1 MREGLFCDKIYK
13 TFVCKSLKRV
23 WHMIEVVV
31 VGAGA
36 SGMAA
41 ALSTVMNNNNNVKV
55 TILEHGQEAG
65 KKLLVTGNGRCNL
78 TNRKLNEEC
87 FRSHD
92 DDRIGRWL
100 QNSDTQSI
108 VDFFGKLGMMCTEKN
123 GYLYPYSY
131 QASTVRDT
139 LVSACAEKGV
149 DILTD
154 CHVMGISKKCDGK
167 FELLVS
173 QGYID
178 EKGER
183 KKRRVSYNADKIVL
197 ACGSKAYPKLGSDGS
212 GYVIAKELGFKMFPV
227 VPALTGLK
235 CREGIYRLA
244 SGVRTQ
250 ANIDLFVDHE
260 RMASDR
266 GEIQLTDY
274 GISGIPVFQVSRYA
288 SYGLAEGC
296 KVHGVIDF
304 MPEYTEAQVREILDM
319 NMLNHAGKNIYEI
332 LCGMLNSKLVN
343 MILAY
348 CRIDGEIKPSE
359 MNDVNKKD
367 IVQAVKSFYTVITGT
382 NDYDQSQ
389 VCAGGISLSELD
401 DDFQSIRIPGIFIVG
416 EILDVDGICG
426 GYNLHWAWLSGMTAG
441 KNIGK

>member
-1 MREGLFCDKIYK
+1 
-13 TFVCKSLKRV
+13 
-23 WHMIEVVV
+23 MIDVVI

-36 SGMAA
+36 SGMIAA
-41 ALSTVMNNNNNVKV
+41 IWAAVNKNIKV
-55 TILEHGQEAG
+55 TILEHGQEVG
-65 KKLLVTGNGRCNL
+65 KKLLATGNGRCNL

-92 DDRIGRWL
+92 GGRIKKWL
-100 QNSDTQSI
+100 QKNDAQS
-108 VDFFGKLGMMCTEKN
+108 VMDFFGKLGMMCTEKN
-123 GYLYPYSY
+123 GYIYPYSY

-139 LVSACAEKGV
+139 LLGACAEAGV
-149 DILTD
+149 TVVTD
-154 CHVMGISKKCDGK
+154 CHVIGITKKNDGK
-167 FELLVS
+167 FELPVS

-178 EKGER
+178 ENGERR
-183 KKRRVSYNADKIVL
+183 KKRVTYNADKVVI

-212 GYVIAKELGFKMFPV
+212 GYGIAKELGLKMYPV

-244 SGVRTQ
+244 SGVRTG

-260 RMASDR
+260 NMASDR

-296 KVHGVIDF
+296 KVHGIIDF
-304 MPEYTEAQVREILDM
+304 MPEYTNEQVREILDT
-319 NMLNHAGKNIYEI
+319 NMVNHEGKTIYEI
-332 LCGMLNSKLVN
+332 LCGMINSKLAK

-348 CRIDGEIKPSE
+348 CRIDEEYKPSDI
-359 MNDVNKKD
+359 NDINKKD
-367 IVQAVKSFYTVITGT
+367 IVQAVKNFYTVITGT

-389 VCAGGISLSELD
+389 VCAGGISLSEID
-401 DDFQSIRIPGIFIVG
+401 DDFQSIRIPGIYIVG

-426 GYNLHWAWLSGMTAG
+426 GYNLHWAWISGMTAG

>member
-1 MREGLFCDKIYK
+1 
-13 TFVCKSLKRV
+13 
-23 WHMIEVVV
+23 MIDVVV
-31 VGAGA
+31 AGAGA

-41 ALSTVMNNNNNVKV
+41 ALSAVLNNNNVKV

-78 TNRKLNEEC
+78 TNRKLDEEC

-92 DDRIGRWL
+92 SDRIGRWL
-100 QNSDTQSI
+100 QDIDSQSI
-108 VDFFGKLGMMCTEKN
+108 VDFFGRLGMMCTEKN

-139 LVSACAEKGV
+139 LVSACAEEGV
-149 DILTD
+149 NIVTD
-154 CHVMGISKKCDGK
+154 CHVMGISKKSDGK
-167 FELLVS
+167 FEILVS
-173 QGYID
+173 RGYID
-178 EKGER
+178 ENGER
-183 KKRRVSYNADKIVL
+183 KKRRVTYNADKIVL

-212 GYVIAKELGFKMFPV
+212 GYGIARELGLKMFPV

-244 SGVRTQ
+244 AGVRTQ

-260 RMASDR
+260 KMGSDR

-296 KVHGVIDF
+296 KVHAVIDF
-304 MPEYTEAQVREILDM
+304 MPEYTDEQIREILDM
-319 NMLNHAGKNIYEI
+319 NMVNHAEKNIYKI
-332 LCGMLNSKLVN
+332 LCGMLNSKLVK

-348 CRIDGEIKPSE
+348 CRIDEKIETSEI
-359 MNDVNKKD
+359 NDINKKD
-367 IVQAVKSFYTVITGT
+367 IVQAVKSFYTVITGI

-389 VCAGGISLSELD
+389 VCAGGISVSEID
-401 DDFQSIRIPGIFIVG
+401 DSFQSIRIPGIYIVG